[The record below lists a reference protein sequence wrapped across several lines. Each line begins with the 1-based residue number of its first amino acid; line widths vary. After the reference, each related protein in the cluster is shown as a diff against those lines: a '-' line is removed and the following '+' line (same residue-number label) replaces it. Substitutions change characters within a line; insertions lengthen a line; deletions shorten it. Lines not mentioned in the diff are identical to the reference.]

1 MRQVHTVRLCADDLR
16 ELRARE
22 RKLGIQPDPDLDGF
36 QKAAALHGQRSSP
49 ITLFIMRL
57 LGLEV
62 PDSIA
67 SSGISGSTLHLTIFA
82 GGDYMGTA
90 LCLAIAA
97 QGTTCICNMHL
108 QTRHPGKRSHLSSAH
123 ASSMWMQVCAGTKIG
138 NNMIR
143 GVSGGQRKR
152 VTTGYLPVAAPHKA

>member
-1 MRQVHTVRLCADDLR
+1 MIILQLRMARLYADDLR

-62 PDSIA
+62 PDPIA
-67 SSGISGSTLHLTIFA
+67 LFVTEA
-82 GGDYMGTA
+82 A
-90 LCLAIAA
+90 LF
-97 QGTTCICNMHL
+97 
-108 QTRHPGKRSHLSSAH
+108 
-123 ASSMWMQVCAGTKIG
+123 
-138 NNMIR
+138 
-143 GVSGGQRKR
+143 R
-152 VTTGYLPVAAPHKA
+152 V

>member
-1 MRQVHTVRLCADDLR
+1 MHLLPPMRPRLKLSYISCWCCILWCFRNALAVPETLLEFNMLRLCADDLR

-62 PDSIA
+62 SDSTA
-67 SSGISGSTLHLTIFA
+67 SL
-82 GGDYMGTA
+82 
-90 LCLAIAA
+90 
-97 QGTTCICNMHL
+97 
-108 QTRHPGKRSHLSSAH
+108 
-123 ASSMWMQVCAGTKIG
+123 V
-138 NNMIR
+138 
-143 GVSGGQRKR
+143 V
-152 VTTGYLPVAAPHKA
+152 